1 MQGHKHADLMAKAAK
16 IAKTDM
22 EWWRHFEVLAKGTT
36 DNWYQLNS
44 ESVFH
49 HDGIYRFVPQ
59 PGTIKI
65 GDYDVPEPVREVPD
79 DKVSLWV
86 ADTAHGAMLLTWKGC
101 ETDMRMFNCGI
112 LHLTKKAAEG
122 HIAALLSFTKVD

>member
-86 ADTAHGAMLLTWKGC
+86 ADTAHGATLLTWKGC

>member
-1 MQGHKHADLMAKAAK
+1 MAKAAK

-65 GDYDVPEPVREVPD
+65 GDYEVPEPVRNPLEFGTKYWTADIFSDPVENSWCGD
-79 DKVSLWV
+79 SLDLRWLSL
-86 ADTAHGAMLLTWKGC
+86 GL
-101 ETDMRMFNCGI
+101 I
-112 LHLTKKAAEG
+112 HLTSDAAKL
-122 HIAALLSFTKVD
+122 HASALASFTRKVD